1 MFEKSRSLNIIVKY
15 SFLIVFQ
22 IHFGILKF
30 RNSIRIKNFMLVGLL
45 YNFIEVQIIQFVLLC
60 WLLLFNSLIMGFI
73 YIVDNYLKY

>member
-1 MFEKSRSLNIIVKY
+1 MFEKSHPLNIIFKY

-30 RNSIRIKNFMLVGLL
+30 RNSIRIKIFMLVGLL
-45 YNFIEVQIIQFVLLC
+45 YNFIEVQIIQFVPLC

>member
-1 MFEKSRSLNIIVKY
+1 MFEKSRSLNIIVEY